1 MVQSL
6 KPATFRNQF
15 FPILVDFEAMAGEH
29 MRKNRGIFFVCIEWI
44 YWFTSSSFA
53 HCFCLRKVKSST
65 AQKIFDRHQ
74 DENSL
79 SKNVQIFVL
88 FLFIKSQNHT
98 SRSMKSGK
106 MKIMI
111 N

>member
-44 YWFTSSSFA
+44 YWFTSLSFA
-53 HCFCLRKVKSST
+53 HCFCLRKVNSST
-65 AQKIFDRHQ
+65 AQ
-74 DENSL
+74 NNL
-79 SKNVQIFVL
+79 
-88 FLFIKSQNHT
+88 
-98 SRSMKSGK
+98 
-106 MKIMI
+106 
-111 N
+111 